1 VRDLSG
7 SSVLVTGGAGFIG
20 SHLVDALLARGAR
33 SVAVVDTFFLGKQ
46 ENLDDARQ
54 LHGDALRVYREDAGE
69 LSALTAVVQAE
80 QPDVVFNLATRALLY
95 SFFNPAGACKINLDI
110 ALALGELL
118 RTGAYGR
125 LVHLSSSEV
134 YGSARQ
140 VPMDESHPLLAET
153 SYAAGKAAGDLLLAS
168 YVNMFGCDIVTLRP
182 FNNYG
187 PRQNAGALA
196 AVVPLTIAR
205 LRQGRAPVLSGD
217 GSQTRDFIHV
227 GDTVET
233 ILRVAERDDVAPG
246 TVLNIGSGH
255 ETSIAEIVSILCDIY
270 GYNGPVERAKA
281 RAADVLRHCADTKA
295 LRSVLGD
302 VPGRPLTQGLRQTA
316 GWYDAETF
324 GG

>member
-1 VRDLSG
+1 MRDLSG
-7 SSVLVTGGAGFIG
+7 ASVLVTGGAGFIG

-33 SVAVVDTFFLGKQ
+33 SVAVVDTFFLGKE
-46 ENLDDARQ
+46 ENLDDARH
-54 LHGDALRVYREDAGE
+54 LHGDALRIYREDAGE

-80 QPDVVFNLATRALLY
+80 QPDVVFNLATKALLY
-95 SFFNPAGACKINLDI
+95 SFFNPAGACKVNLDI
-110 ALALGELL
+110 ALSLGELL

-134 YGSARQ
+134 YGSARE

-168 YVNMFGCDIVTLRP
+168 YVNMFGCDVVTLRP

-196 AVVPLTIAR
+196 AVVPLTVAR
-205 LRQGRAPVLSGD
+205 LQRGQAPVLSGD

-246 TVLNIGSGH
+246 TVLNIGSGR
-255 ETSIAEIVSILCDIY
+255 EISIADIVAVLCDVY
-270 GYNGPVERAKA
+270 GYSGPVERTQP
-281 RAADVLRHCADTKA
+281 RAADVLRHCADTTA
-295 LRSVLGD
+295 LRSLLGE
-302 VPGRPLTQGLRQTA
+302 VPSRPLDEGLRQTA
-316 GWYDAETF
+316 AWYEELAAR
-324 GG
+324 